1 MWGLAMNFWDFLV
14 DVFWIYIFFAYLMV
28 LFSIFRDIFSD
39 HKLHGVAKAIWIL
52 VLIFIP
58 FAGALVSLIARHK
71 GMQERALA
79 AAKAAQDSQSNYIKS
94 VAGTSTTDDIAKAK
108 SLLDSGTINQAE
120 FDQLKAKALA

>member
-1 MWGLAMNFWDFLV
+1 MNFWDFLV

-58 FAGALVSLIARHK
+58 FAGALVYLIARHK